1 METFGDKI
9 YQLRKNSN
17 MTQEELAEMIDVSR
31 QAISQWEANLLTPKS
46 DKISALCEI
55 FHVSAD
61 YLLSRNK
68 EIHLENEIAIS
79 SVQSNSC
86 ICEETL
92 KENNVSKK
100 LPFKSK
106 VLLGVILSIFSVV
119 IVAVA
124 AILICLFY
132 NYEEG
137 VDSVTSVVFGL
148 TNGGLIAIV
157 TTAAVLL
164 ICLFSFIAYK
174 LIKKRKFQMSGKL
187 DKDVK

>member
-1 METFGDKI
+1 M
-9 YQLRKNSN
+9 
-17 MTQEELAEMIDVSR
+17 
-31 QAISQWEANLLTPKS
+31 
-46 DKISALCEI
+46 
-55 FHVSAD
+55 
-61 YLLSRNK
+61 
-68 EIHLENEIAIS
+68 
-79 SVQSNSC
+79 
-86 ICEETL
+86 
-92 KENNVSKK
+92 
-100 LPFKSK
+100 PFKSK